1 VTHPSQYWPRIK
13 TDRAA
18 YERMAAVDRAHGEI
32 VPPWHD
38 SNATCPMCK
47 DKNTQ
52 VVKRDEYRCSCS
64 YEWKVVDAA

>member
-1 VTHPSQYWPRIK
+1 
-13 TDRAA
+13 
-18 YERMAAVDRAHGEI
+18 MAAVDRAHGEI